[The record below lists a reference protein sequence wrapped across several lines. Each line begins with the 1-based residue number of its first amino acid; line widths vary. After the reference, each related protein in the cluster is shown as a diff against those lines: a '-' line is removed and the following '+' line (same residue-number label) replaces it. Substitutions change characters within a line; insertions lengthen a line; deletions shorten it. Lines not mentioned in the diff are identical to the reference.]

1 MAKKLFFC
9 QIFNFMFF
17 CSRILLLFGILDK
30 KTNRFP
36 YIILKTIAM
45 LSRYLYLPLL
55 LLSFFGLSAQQNAEI
70 PAVYEQD
77 AREIR
82 RIYDQVL
89 QNSSSYDWLHYLT
102 KRIGA
107 RLSGTP
113 EAAAAVEYTRQMM
126 DTLGLDDVRLEP
138 CMVPHWQRGTYEEV
152 RIVHSNKVGSRD
164 LKAVALGG
172 SIGTGPLGI
181 TADVVEVHSLNEVD
195 TLGAAGVA
203 GKIVFYNR
211 PMDPTRIN
219 TFNAYGGAVDQR
231 ALGAAR
237 AGKYGAVGVL
247 VRSMTTELDD
257 IPHTGSMTY
266 LPDINPIP
274 AMGISTNDAAL
285 LSRLLQEEE
294 VRIFMRNNS
303 SMATEK
309 PSYNVIG
316 EIRGS
321 THPDEIIL
329 VGGHLDSWD
338 LGEGA
343 HDDGAGCVQS
353 LGVIEALKQLGYKP
367 KRTIRCVMFMNEENG
382 LRGGR
387 TYWENSFKAGEY
399 HLGAIESDRGGFT
412 PRGFSAEGHPDIF
425 AEGYKYISQWLPL
438 LEPYGITFEIGGS
451 GADIGGL
458 KDQKGMLFGLVPDS
472 QRYFDIHHTAADV
485 LENVNK
491 RELELGTAA
500 MAALVYLLD
509 QYGIKE

>member
-1 MAKKLFFC
+1 MRFG
-9 QIFNFMFF
+9 
-17 CSRILLLFGILDK
+17 LLFGFIFVLL
-30 KTNRFP
+30 FP
-36 YIILKTIAM
+36 ALQ
-45 LSRYLYLPLL
+45 
-55 LLSFFGLSAQQNAEI
+55 AQQAAEL
-70 PAVYEQD
+70 PGEVQKD
-77 AREIR
+77 AQFIR
-82 RIYDQVL
+82 RIYDDAL
-89 QNSSSYDWLHYLT
+89 TYSSSYDWLHYLT

-126 DTLGLDDVRLEP
+126 DTLGLDVVRLEP

-164 LKAVALGG
+164 LRAVSLGG
-172 SIGTGPLGI
+172 SIGTGTLGI
-181 TADVVEVHSLNEVD
+181 TADVVEVLSLDEVD
-195 TLGAAGVA
+195 TLGSAALA
-203 GKIVFYNR
+203 GKIVFFNR

-247 VRSMTTELDD
+247 VRSMTTSMDD
-257 IPHTGSMTY
+257 VPHTGSMSY
-266 LPDINPIP
+266 QPDVNPIP
-274 AMGISTNDAAL
+274 AMGISTNDAEL
-285 LSRLLQEEE
+285 LSRLLKEES
-294 VRIFMRNNS
+294 VRVFMRNNS
-303 SMATEK
+303 SMSSEK

-316 EIRGS
+316 EIKGS
-321 THPDEIIL
+321 LYPDEIIL

-353 LGVIEALKQLGYKP
+353 LGVMETLKRLNYQP
-367 KRTIRCVMFMNEENG
+367 KRTIRVVMFMNEENG

-387 TYWENSFKAGEY
+387 TYWENSYKAGEY

-412 PRGFSAEGHPDIF
+412 PRAFSAEGHPDIF
-425 AEGYKYISQWLPL
+425 AEGYKNISRWLPL
-438 LEPYGITFEIGGS
+438 LEPYGITFELGGS

-485 LENVNK
+485 LESVNK

-500 MAALVYLLD
+500 MATLVYLLD
-509 QYGIKE
+509 QYGFKE

>member
-1 MAKKLFFC
+1 M
-9 QIFNFMFF
+9 N
-17 CSRILLLFGILDK
+17 SRLL
-30 KTNRFP
+30 
-36 YIILKTIAM
+36 
-45 LSRYLYLPLL
+45 SLL
-55 LLSFFGLSAQQNAEI
+55 LLLMSFSLLQAQQSSEI
-70 PAVYEQD
+70 PAKYEDD
-77 AREIR
+77 ARVIR
-82 RIYDQVL
+82 RIYDEVMHH
-89 QNSSSYDWLHYLT
+89 SSSYDWLHYLT

-113 EAAAAVEYTRQMM
+113 EAAAAVEYTRQVM
-126 DTLGLDDVRLEP
+126 DTMGLDAVRLEP
-138 CMVPHWQRGTYEEV
+138 CMVPHWQRGTYEEA
-152 RIVHSNKVGSRD
+152 RIVNSNKVGSMD
-164 LKAVALGG
+164 IKAVALGG
-172 SIGTGPLGI
+172 SIGTGPMGI
-181 TADVVEVHSLNEVD
+181 TADVVEVRSLNEVD
-195 TLGAAGVA
+195 TLGDAVA

-247 VRSMTTELDD
+247 VRSMTTSLDD
-257 IPHTGSMTY
+257 VPHTGSMTY

-274 AMGISTNDAAL
+274 AMGISTKDAEL

-294 VRIFMRNNS
+294 VRVFMRNNS
-303 SMATEK
+303 SMASEK
-309 PSYNVIG
+309 ESYNVIG

-321 THPDEIIL
+321 TYPDEIIL

-343 HDDGAGCVQS
+343 HDDGAGCVHA
-353 LGVIEALKQLGYKP
+353 LGVIEALKRMNYQP

-387 TYWENSFKAGEY
+387 TYWKNSFEANEY
-399 HLGAIESDRGGFT
+399 HLAAIESDRGGFS
-412 PRGFSAEGHPDIF
+412 PRGFSVEGHADIF
-425 AEGYKYISQWLPL
+425 AEGYKFISSWLPL

-458 KDQKGMLFGLVPDS
+458 KDQKGLLFGLVPDS
-472 QRYFDIHHTAADV
+472 QRYFDFHHTGADV

-491 RELELGTAA
+491 RELELGTAS

-509 QYGIKE
+509 QYGFKN